1 MLSARRQRFVI
12 EYCVDFNATQAAIRS
27 GYSEATSGQ
36 IGHELLKNIEIQ
48 NGIQE
53 RKNELAAAASITPE
67 WILNQWKMIAIADPN
82 ELVSMKIKD
91 CCRYC
96 WGDAGLYQWTAE
108 EYSAAFDTAL
118 RTAQPIPKVEGGF
131 GFDPTR
137 EARTGCESCHAYPEL
152 QIADT
157 TRLKGPARRLY
168 AGVEKTK
175 EGIKIKMRDQSEAL
189 KNLAQWRG
197 MMVDRK
203 EISAPGGGAIQL
215 QVNPKELTDAEL
227 EALITRARAAS
238 EVI

>member
-27 GYSEATSGQ
+27 GYAEASAGTEGNRLLQ
-36 IGHELLKNIEIQ
+36 IAEIQ
-48 NGIQE
+48 AGVQE

-96 WGDAGLYQWTAE
+96 WGDEGKYQWTAE

-118 RTAQPIPKVEGGF
+118 HTAQPIPNAAGGF

-152 QIADT
+152 HIADT

-227 EALITRARAAS
+227 EALIARARAAS
-238 EVI
+238 EVV